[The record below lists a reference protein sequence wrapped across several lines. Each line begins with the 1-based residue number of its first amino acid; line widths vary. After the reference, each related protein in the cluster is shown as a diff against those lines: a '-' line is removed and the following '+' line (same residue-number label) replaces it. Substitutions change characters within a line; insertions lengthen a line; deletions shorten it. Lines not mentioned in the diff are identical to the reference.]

1 MQESNLASLREQ
13 LKLEIKNAIKE
24 PIASL
29 IEKIGP
35 LPHSCK
41 LNIESRKHAVDKL
54 LIDLGE
60 RKFTD
65 SLKNGLS
72 IIELAGNHHGRDLIT
87 SLITDE
93 ARQTDELLMIEIGAF
108 LGGSALRWAKAS
120 PKCRIIAIDPWA
132 NDHTE
137 YLNSVYT
144 DPTEAQC
151 FLTSMKM
158 ISRPHLP
165 IYIPM
170 GH

>member
-1 MQESNLASLREQ
+1 MQESNLARLRDQ
-13 LKLEIKNAIKE
+13 LHRDSKTANKE

-41 LNIESRKHAVDKL
+41 LNIQSRKHAVDKL

-60 RKFTD
+60 RK
-65 SLKNGLS
+65 SPISVKNGLS

-120 PKCRIIAIDPWA
+120 SKCRIIAIDPGQKI
-132 NDHTE
+132 T
-137 YLNSVYT
+137 LS
-144 DPTEAQC
+144 
-151 FLTSMKM
+151 
-158 ISRPHLP
+158 I
-165 IYIPM
+165 
-170 GH
+170 